1 MVREVT
7 AIAAGRP
14 LPVYT
19 TYCESHATDV
29 PFHVIARFLR
39 AAIGVDE
46 LDADAARLLAHD
58 QFPDA
63 DADDLILLDDLLG
76 IRDSAVALPDVAAD
90 ARRRRLTALINAA
103 SLARDKP
110 GVYVI
115 EDAHWIDEAS
125 ESMLAGF
132 LAVIA
137 HIPALMLITYRPSTT
152 ARSAGCRT
160 RRPLRYDH
168 LATRTRQR

>member
-1 MVREVT
+1 M
-7 AIAAGRP
+7 
-14 LPVYT
+14 YT

-46 LDADAARLLAHD
+46 LDADAARLLAHE

-110 GVYVI
+110 GGLC
-115 EDAHWIDEAS
+115 H
-125 ESMLAGF
+125 
-132 LAVIA
+132 
-137 HIPALMLITYRPSTT
+137 
-152 ARSAGCRT
+152 
-160 RRPLRYDH
+160 
-168 LATRTRQR
+168 